1 MFYHASLISV
11 DTRSAAN
18 TASITPS
25 EIMSLWLV
33 LIILSGHHAPVVT
46 FHGMKPD
53 PKIHIDLVV
62 LIPLSTSSMSNLHKI
77 SCWTRIVSNNVTSTS
92 CEKHY
97 ILLRE
102 TLYSLLGTLF
112 SLQLGPCVSLNVI
125 HNIFVFAY
133 YILSDRSSVAEV
145 FSNASLLTI
154 TCKDESTYRDETANH
169 FLCTSFIFT
178 TIFILQLTKFFFTSP
193 SGMDMD
199 KY

>member
-77 SCWTRIVSNNVTSTS
+77 TYFYIFR
-92 CEKHY
+92 EKLH
-97 ILLRE
+97 
-102 TLYSLLGTLF
+102 SLARNTIFSATLF

-154 TCKDESTYRDETANH
+154 TCKDESTFRDETANH

-178 TIFILQLTKFFFTSP
+178 TIFILQLSTFFFTSP
-193 SGMDMD
+193 SGMEMINISTTQ
-199 KY
+199 